1 MLPDDTLRLDLSV
14 ENTGDTDVVDPLVT
28 LGVQQEVP
36 RNRGALLGWFD
47 AEAPPRARTEWQSP
61 VPATIPAGTTQ
72 SLVLEI
78 PMTDL
83 DFPVRF
89 DNWGARGLEVTL
101 TSGDGTTGRA
111 RTSGL
116 FYPDEFEATP
126 LDVAVLVPAV
136 ADAEEWRESVDAA
149 AALAIERAPQPE
161 ELAPPAA
168 VERAATLLGTG
179 ADVALD
185 PALARVLPSSG
196 PDAPTN
202 GEGTVLALPW
212 ADADVAALPL
222 DDDGKRLLTDAL
234 TRGTSDFAAAPI
246 AASGTVLWP
255 AGSALTLDALIALSR
270 LDADGVVLET
280 PLPDERPRVALTS
293 PATTA
298 RIDVETGARTVEAVA
313 GDPVLGA
320 LLVGELGRVGLTGT
334 FVDRVDP
341 GVLADQLALA
351 YTAVVAREQAEPVD
365 LLASVTRED
374 AWTLDAA
381 RTAALDRR
389 IVALDAQPWVNLTDV
404 PALLDEPAT
413 STVDPDDLLDIGVLR
428 NSSPMTIP
436 RRTVLSQVTTLTQD
450 ASALASAFPD
460 GTGLDGLDPLL
471 DVAGSA
477 AWRLADEDGS
487 AVTGAVADELA
498 SVYRAVTVTVPSSVN
513 LAANDGA
520 IPVTLTNELSVPI
533 TARLEARPEQLL
545 LRVDRLEEVRLEA
558 GASQS
563 VRLPVEAIANGSTK
577 VDVTVLSPG
586 GAELGSAPP
595 FDVQVRAEWEGA
607 VVGVSAA
614 ALAVLFVVGLIRA
627 VRRGRRGADGIAP
640 DAPRPGD
647 PPITPELDELERTS

>member
-1 MLPDDTLRLDLSV
+1 MSGSRPLLALIGALVVGVMGWTTTAAAAPSASPTPSVTPTPTATPSGSPSPSPTGSASPSPSPSASPSAQDAAPELLVSITGQSPAVVLPDDTLRLDLSV

-270 LDADGVVLET
+270 LDADGVVLEDPAAGRT
-280 PLPDERPRVALTS
+280 ASRRPHLPGDNRPDRCRNRCTDRRGGGGRPR
-293 PATTA
+293 A
-298 RIDVETGARTVEAVA
+298 RR
-313 GDPVLGA
+313 
-320 LLVGELGRVGLTGT
+320 
-334 FVDRVDP
+334 
-341 GVLADQLALA
+341 
-351 YTAVVAREQAEPVD
+351 
-365 LLASVTRED
+365 
-374 AWTLDAA
+374 
-381 RTAALDRR
+381 
-389 IVALDAQPWVNLTDV
+389 
-404 PALLDEPAT
+404 
-413 STVDPDDLLDIGVLR
+413 
-428 NSSPMTIP
+428 
-436 RRTVLSQVTTLTQD
+436 
-450 ASALASAFPD
+450 
-460 GTGLDGLDPLL
+460 
-471 DVAGSA
+471 
-477 AWRLADEDGS
+477 
-487 AVTGAVADELA
+487 
-498 SVYRAVTVTVPSSVN
+498 
-513 LAANDGA
+513 
-520 IPVTLTNELSVPI
+520 
-533 TARLEARPEQLL
+533 
-545 LRVDRLEEVRLEA
+545 
-558 GASQS
+558 
-563 VRLPVEAIANGSTK
+563 
-577 VDVTVLSPG
+577 
-586 GAELGSAPP
+586 
-595 FDVQVRAEWEGA
+595 
-607 VVGVSAA
+607 
-614 ALAVLFVVGLIRA
+614 
-627 VRRGRRGADGIAP
+627 
-640 DAPRPGD
+640 APRG
-647 PPITPELDELERTS
+647 